1 MVYAM
6 PGATVRPMIR
16 RPASMFLVS
25 ALVAIQLLV
34 GAFAEA
40 APLSMDATG
49 CAGDWPA
56 HAATDR
62 GMGSGDH
69 RQLPAGAAHHGS
81 NGAGQHHASRHIV
94 CRCGCAHT
102 PAMGTSALVMLNPSP
117 PADAISPL
125 AGSTF
130 DPPLF
135 DFLRPPN

>member
-1 MVYAM
+1 MVYAA
-6 PGATVRPMIR
+6 PRARVRRMIR

-49 CAGDWPA
+49 CAGDWPV

-62 GMGSGDH
+62 AMGSGGH
-69 RQLPAGAAHHGS
+69 RHLPADAAHHGS
-81 NGAGQHHASRHIV
+81 NGAGQHHASTHVV

-102 PAMGTSALVMLNPSP
+102 PAMGASPLVMLNPSP
-117 PADAISPL
+117 PAADISAL
-125 AGSTF
+125 AEPNF